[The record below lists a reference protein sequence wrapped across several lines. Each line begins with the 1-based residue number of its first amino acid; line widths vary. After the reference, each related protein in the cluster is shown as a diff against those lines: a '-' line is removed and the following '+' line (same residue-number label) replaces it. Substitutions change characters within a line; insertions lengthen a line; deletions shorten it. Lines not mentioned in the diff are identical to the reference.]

1 MSATHGIL
9 PQVIDASATNTAVAK
24 KCKKHIVLDRQHT
37 ALLMAT
43 MTGGVAY
50 RVAFSGAIADQ
61 FRRADGKI
69 DICSMHKRAAADSR
83 CKDQYPELRITLN
96 KNLILPPAI
105 QVYSEESTGHSTSKL
120 A

>member
-1 MSATHGIL
+1 MVIQACQVSATHDLL
-9 PQVIDASATNTAVAK
+9 PQAIDASATNTAVAK
-24 KCKKHIVLDRQHT
+24 KCKKHIVLVRPHT

-50 RVAFSGAIADQ
+50 RGAFSGAIADQ
-61 FRRADGKI
+61 FRRDGGKM
-69 DICSMHKRAAADSR
+69 DICSMHKSAAADPR

-105 QVYSEESTGHSTSKL
+105 
-120 A
+120 